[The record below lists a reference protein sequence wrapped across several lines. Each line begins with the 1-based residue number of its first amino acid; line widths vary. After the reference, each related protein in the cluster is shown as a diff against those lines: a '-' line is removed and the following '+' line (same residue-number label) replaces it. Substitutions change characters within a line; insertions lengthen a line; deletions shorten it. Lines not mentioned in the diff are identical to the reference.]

1 MSFIEIRN
9 VMKRYGSKLS
19 VDHLNL
25 SVEQG
30 EIFGLLGLMA
40 REKST
45 TIKMMSGLL
54 KIDQGL
60 ITVEG
65 IDVGRS
71 PMEAKRRIGLVP
83 QEIAVY
89 EDLSARENVTFFRQA
104 LWSER
109 FASEGTGGGSARFC
123 RPAGKAEG

>member
-1 MSFIEIRN
+1 
-9 VMKRYGSKLS
+9 
-19 VDHLNL
+19 
-25 SVEQG
+25 
-30 EIFGLLGLMA
+30 
-40 REKST
+40 
-45 TIKMMSGLL
+45 MMSGLL

-89 EDLSARENVTFFRQA
+89 EDLSARENVTFF
-104 LWSER
+104 S
-109 FASEGTGGGSARFC
+109 ASSMV
-123 RPAGKAEG
+123 